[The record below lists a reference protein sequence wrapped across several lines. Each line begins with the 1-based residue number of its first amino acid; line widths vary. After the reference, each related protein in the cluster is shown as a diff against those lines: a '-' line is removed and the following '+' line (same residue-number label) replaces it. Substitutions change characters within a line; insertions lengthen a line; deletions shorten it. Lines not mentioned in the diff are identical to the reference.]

1 MAEHFNVEIAQRLKE
16 VARLLEEQGANP
28 FRVQAYRHAAELL
41 LRLDRS
47 AAQILQE
54 EGIEGLQK
62 LPGIGET
69 LARAIRDLVAT
80 GRLPMLER
88 LRGEADPVK
97 LLSSVPGIGKALAHR
112 LHDDLGIE
120 TLEELEVAA
129 HDGRLAEIAGIGQK
143 KLAGIIDSLAARL
156 RRVRGRPV
164 PLVIERSREPSVAEL
179 LDMEREYREKANAG
193 TLQLIAPRRFNPRG
207 EAWLPVLHTQRG
219 TRHFTAL
226 YSNTARAHQLGK
238 TRDWV
243 VLYHDDGE
251 RDGQCTVVTARQGL
265 LKGKRI
271 VRGRESECAAYY
283 RRIAARMAEGQKR
296 PHPRTERDQAK
307 PRSTPRGRPGSTK
320 HTQRMS

>member
-1 MAEHFNVEIAQRLKE
+1 LNE
-16 VARLLEEQGANP
+16 VARLLEEQGANLY
-28 FRVQAYRHAAELL
+28 RVHAYRRAAEMLL
-41 LRLDRS
+41 HLDRPVS
-47 AAQILQE
+47 AILAA
-54 EGIEGLQK
+54 EGMEGLQR

-69 LARAIRDLVAT
+69 LARAIRDLVIT

-88 LRGEADPVK
+88 LRGEADPVR
-97 LLSSVPGIGKALAHR
+97 LLSSVPGIGKALARR

-156 RRVRGRPV
+156 RRVRGRAV
-164 PLVIERSREPSVAEL
+164 SLVTERSREPSIDEL
-179 LDMEREYREKANAG
+179 LDVDREYREEANAG

-219 TRHFTAL
+219 ARHFTAL

-238 TRDWV
+238 IRDWV
-243 VLYHDDGE
+243 VLYYDDGE
-251 RDGQCTVVTARQGL
+251 SDGQYTVVTARQGP

-271 VRGRESECAAYY
+271 VRGRESECAAHY
-283 RRIAARMAEGQKR
+283 RRIAARMAEEQQR
-296 PHPRTERDQAK
+296 PHPRMERDQVESRPTRLA
-307 PRSTPRGRPGSTK
+307 RPGSTK